1 MLKLFD
7 RYNPNLDL
15 CIWVY
20 MPNKRKVNNYIEVVI
35 GKQINC
41 TNNNMWKGDN
51 LEIFNFSDNKS
62 RELHVKTRDFLIEK
76 IIKNL
81 ERTHDIP
88 SL

>member
-1 MLKLFD
+1 MENKLIV
-7 RYNPNLDL
+7 L
-15 CIWVY
+15 I
-20 MPNKRKVNNYIEVVI
+20 II
-35 GKQINC
+35 
-41 TNNNMWKGDN
+41 MWKGDN